1 MADWIQVIVQTLIT
15 VVVLFVLTRLM
26 GKRQIIQLS
35 LFEYITGITIGNLAA
50 HMSLEMKEG
59 YLGFISLLVWVAVIL
74 FIHFLQL
81 KSKTAR
87 DWLDGKDTVLIKE
100 GKVLEDNLKKE
111 RITIDELMS
120 QLRKKNVFKLSDV
133 EFAVME
139 PNGIIDVMLKK
150 ECLPLTPKMLGLKV
164 AEEREPEIV
173 IMDGSILDE
182 ALFRLGRNR
191 RWLKEQ
197 LEKQGVQLENVFVGQ
212 VDSSGELY
220 LDVYDDKL
228 QLAKPQE
235 KPALLATLKKC
246 EADLEMFALSTERED
261 VKAMYGECAAKLE
274 KVIDR
279 LKPYLTT

>member
-1 MADWIQVIVQTLIT
+1 MPDWIQVIIQTLIT

-74 FIHFLQL
+74 FIHLLQL

-120 QLRKKNVFKLSDV
+120 QLRKKNVFRLSDV

-150 ECLPLTPKMLGLKV
+150 DCLPLTAKMLGLKV

-173 IMDGSILDE
+173 IMDGNILDE

-191 RWLKEQ
+191 RWLNEQ

-228 QLAKPQE
+228 QLVKSQE

-246 EADLEMFALSTERED
+246 EADLEMFALSTQRED
-261 VKAMYGECAAKLE
+261 VKAMYGECAAKLQ
-274 KVIDR
+274 KVIEG
-279 LKPYLTT
+279 LKPYLTS